1 MQCSYAI
8 VKVICYS
15 EGGSRSGL
23 FCVLDSTTERM
34 DTEIEVDLFNS
45 VIRARTAQPH
55 FIPSQVGEFL
65 TVSGEIQ

>member
-1 MQCSYAI
+1 MDVLLNLYRD
-8 VKVICYS
+8 
-15 EGGSRSGL
+15 GGSRCGL

-55 FIPSQVGEFL
+55 FIPSQVIELLRL
-65 TVSGEIQ
+65 TILLVNIILI